1 MAEKEASASAA
12 GKQQGRR
19 GLFMSYRRSDSGPWT
34 GRLTA
39 DLRAHFGQSNVYLDL
54 DSNLPAQDYIDK
66 IERWLHHASVAVVVI
81 GPTWADGD
89 HARRLAN
96 PADLHRREVE
106 IALGSGATVMPVLVG
121 GAMMPGAGAVPEA
134 LAPIL
139 RIQAHRISDDD
150 WEYGLGRLL
159 DTLEVRG
166 VRPSREP
173 ETTQETDVDLSAL
186 KRYSRT
192 VKASRRRTLD
202 AVTNAVDQL
211 GYGEVKV
218 SVERAQVT
226 FASMMRTVSVNVVD
240 AGSGKSTV
248 VVSFRTVHGGVVGGA
263 GVAAVVATGGAL
275 IIPAAAAYPA
285 LRLWERRFSKKFL
298 DDVETVL
305 DGRPVGTE
313 KRDRT
318 TEI

>member
-1 MAEKEASASAA
+1 
-12 GKQQGRR
+12 
-19 GLFMSYRRSDSGPWT
+19 MSYRRTDSGPWT
-34 GRLTA
+34 GRLTT
-39 DLRAHFGQSNVYLDL
+39 DLRAHFGHSNVYYDL
-54 DSNLPAQDYIDK
+54 DSNLPAQDYIEK
-66 IERWLHHASVAVVVI
+66 IERWLHHAAVAVVVI
-81 GPTWADGD
+81 GPTWAAGD
-89 HARRLAN
+89 HGRRLAD
-96 PADLHRREVE
+96 PADLHRQEVE
-106 IALGSGATVMPVLVG
+106 TALRSGATVMPVLVG
-121 GAMMPGAGAVPEA
+121 GAMMPATEAFPES
-134 LAPIL
+134 LAPLL
-139 RIQAHRISDDD
+139 RLQAHRMSDDD

-166 VRPSREP
+166 VRPGREP
-173 ETTQETDVDLSAL
+173 EATQETDLDVSVL

-226 FASMMRTVSVNVVD
+226 FAALMRTVTVNVVD

-248 VVSFRTVHGGVVGGA
+248 VVSFRTLHGGVLGGA
-263 GVAAVVATGGAL
+263 GGAAVVASGGAL
-275 IIPAAAAYPA
+275 LLPAVAAYPA

-318 TEI
+318 TDI